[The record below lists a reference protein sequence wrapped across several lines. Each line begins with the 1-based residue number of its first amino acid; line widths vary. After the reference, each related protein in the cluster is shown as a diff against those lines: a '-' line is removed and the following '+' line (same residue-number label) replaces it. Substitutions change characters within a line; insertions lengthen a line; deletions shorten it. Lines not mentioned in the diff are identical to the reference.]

1 MTARRVGRCERA
13 SRRKRSE
20 GAVGKEEKSNKRGV
34 RDRLASDTQ
43 VKWRCARDRVS
54 AVRPHHETND
64 DDGDG
69 GRGLRKGGDDDTE
82 GETKAECE

>member
-1 MTARRVGRCERA
+1 MKRRERERKRMTARRVGRCERA

-64 DDGDG
+64 DDDGDG
-69 GRGLRKGGDDDTE
+69 GKRTEERG
-82 GETKAECE
+82 